1 MHPDSMLISG
11 VFASK
16 LDQLILMSLLLEQMS
31 DVAST
36 ALKGLIWRTD
46 IISSHHTPCPR
57 LT

>member
-16 LDQLILMSLLLEQMS
+16 LDQLILMSLLSEQMS

-36 ALKGLIWRTD
+36 GVPSLAF
-46 IISSHHTPCPR
+46 
-57 LT
+57 